1 MTAHD
6 EDQEKD
12 LGGTED
18 FSAYPPSHDFTCVGH
33 VVDVGVSKFELTNY
47 VAGIGRDD
55 AETYDQ
61 DNTAG
66 EEVSGEPPW
75 PLGDETYGTMPM
87 EARTEGRERMPRDM
101 VSAIMTADISVKY
114 ALWQSQAWIAYS
126 CLLACEDAVSRL
138 IGINTGRCY

>member
-33 VVDVGVSKFELTNY
+33 VVDVGVSKFKLTNY

-101 VSAIMTADISVKY
+101 VSAIMTADISVKVCS
-114 ALWQSQAWIAYS
+114 L
-126 CLLACEDAVSRL
+126 AVSSL
-138 IGINTGRCY
+138 DCILMPACL